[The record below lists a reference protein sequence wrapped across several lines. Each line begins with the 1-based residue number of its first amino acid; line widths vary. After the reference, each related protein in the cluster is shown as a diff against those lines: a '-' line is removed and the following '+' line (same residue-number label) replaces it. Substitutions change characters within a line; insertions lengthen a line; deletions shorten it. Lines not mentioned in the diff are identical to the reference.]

1 MQDVTDIQSGK
12 AYDLHS
18 LVHLAIEY
26 SQGVEER
33 ATTLAGVAKILAKIL
48 PDGEFENW
56 KAWRAYYPHAIL
68 LVSNI
73 KEDTL
78 DVATICYKLSW
89 YALEMGNISV
99 SLSLAQRANALRV
112 RLLGEEHLLSL
123 ETMLQLAAVFQDLG
137 QYIESEELEVKVLE
151 ERRKIL
157 GEEHPDT
164 LMAMGNLAVTY
175 SNQKR
180 IIEAEELE
188 VKVLE
193 ARRRVLG
200 EEHPDTMT
208 SMANL
213 AGTYRQQQ
221 WFIEAE
227 ELEARRRILGEE
239 HPNTLM
245 AMANLAW
252 TYYDQG
258 SFLEAEELME
268 KTFETSK
275 RVLGE
280 DHPDTQLSAESLA
293 YMRDNQKRPYLY
305 LSQAIEIFFL
315 LSPRLLSYL

>member
-26 SQGVEER
+26 TQGVEER

-151 ERRKIL
+151 
-157 GEEHPDT
+157 
-164 LMAMGNLAVTY
+164 
-175 SNQKR
+175 
-180 IIEAEELE
+180 
-188 VKVLE
+188 

-227 ELEARRRILGEE
+227 EPEVKVLEARRRILGEE

-252 TYYDQG
+252 TYYDHG

-293 YMRDNQKRPYLY
+293 YMRDNRKRPYLY
-305 LSQAIEIFFL
+305 LSQAIEIFL